1 MKKGKILIYSVVLLL
16 LVACVGLGAFSLV
29 IKDSYSNNKIT
40 FEVNN
45 NGAYCKVSGKYYYN
59 GAEQTDKNYDP
70 TAYTQSSDLQPE
82 KFEGFP
88 VWNIGESMFDVE
100 YEGASPETLTYEI
113 TIENLNSEKALTI
126 TLSDVAV
133 GEKQKEQETLM
144 CFYTK
149 ITYQLSNEE
158 AEVQFNNKTGEEVN
172 IGYYTSGQKSVDVS
186 AIKEIPVAS
195 SITITIELERKTKTE
210 EFTFLNNFKVNI
222 DTVNTQN

>member
-29 IKDSYSNNKIT
+29 MKDRYTNNKIT
-40 FEVNN
+40 FEVNYD
-45 NGAYCKVSGKYYYN
+45 GAYCKVSGKYYYN
-59 GAEQTDKNYDP
+59 GNEQTDKRYDP

-100 YEGASPETLTYEI
+100 YKGENPETLTYEI
-113 TIENLNSEKALTI
+113 TIENLNPEKTLAI

-133 GEKQKEQETLM
+133 GEKQKAQETFM

-149 ITYQLSNEE
+149 ITYQLSDEE

-172 IGYYTSGQKSVDVS
+172 IGYYTSGQKTVDVS